1 MSIKKKQK
9 VVIGLL
15 VGALA
20 ITGVSTSIV
29 LNKKANASSSKN
41 ALYEE
46 ANYDDGTIK
55 GVPVEEY
62 RSQHINRDNKGIGY
76 DSLIE
81 ISSEEHDY
89 SEVKGKDV
97 IIVYELSDDEE
108 KWEKMD
114 MEVLETEEDV
124 LY

>member
-62 RSQHINRDNKGIGY
+62 RSQYINRDNKGIGY

-81 ISSEEHDY
+81 VSSEEHDY
-89 SEVKGKDV
+89 SKD
-97 IIVYELSDDEE
+97 YLTFEA
-108 KWEKMD
+108 
-114 MEVLETEEDV
+114 LEDNCKITFLGNYIKEIKNIKNRNYD
-124 LY
+124 

>member
-29 LNKKANASSSKN
+29 LNKKANASKN

-62 RSQHINRDNKGIGY
+62 RSQYINRDNKGIGY

-81 ISSEEHDY
+81 IS
-89 SEVKGKDV
+89 
-97 IIVYELSDDEE
+97 
-108 KWEKMD
+108 
-114 MEVLETEEDV
+114 
-124 LY
+124 